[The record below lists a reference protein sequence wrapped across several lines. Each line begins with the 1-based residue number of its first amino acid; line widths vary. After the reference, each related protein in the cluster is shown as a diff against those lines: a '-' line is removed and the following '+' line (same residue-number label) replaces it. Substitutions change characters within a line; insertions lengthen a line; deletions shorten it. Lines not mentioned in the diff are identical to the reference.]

1 MVAWGYVSS
10 AAQGYPA
17 TNVCTSTEKIEA
29 LHDRMHMRQMEIQQ
43 RPPGSGTKQAEV
55 DRDDMRKKAKEVA

>member
-1 MVAWGYVSS
+1 
-10 AAQGYPA
+10 
-17 TNVCTSTEKIEA
+17 VCTSTEKIEA

-55 DRDDMRKKAKEVA
+55 DRDDMQKKAKEVA